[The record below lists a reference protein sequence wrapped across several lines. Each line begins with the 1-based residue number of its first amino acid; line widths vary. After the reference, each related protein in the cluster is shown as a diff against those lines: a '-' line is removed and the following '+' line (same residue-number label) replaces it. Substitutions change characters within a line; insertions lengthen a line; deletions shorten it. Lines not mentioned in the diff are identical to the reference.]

1 LCASWDQELKNDKGN
16 PKLLRAVLR
25 AFGWQLGFPGLALFL
40 VELGLRTFQPILL
53 VKLISYF
60 SRGSEAGEMGYFYAI
75 ALILNSMLSL
85 MIIAPANFGI
95 HHVCMSNT

>member
-60 SRGSEAGEMGYFYAI
+60 SSDSEPAEIGYIYAI